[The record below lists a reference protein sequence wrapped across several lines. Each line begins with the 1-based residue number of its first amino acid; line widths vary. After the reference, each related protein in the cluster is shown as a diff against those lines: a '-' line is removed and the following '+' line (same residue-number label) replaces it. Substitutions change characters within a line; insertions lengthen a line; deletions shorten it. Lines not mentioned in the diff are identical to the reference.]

1 MLEEKIYHDLKQAD
15 CNYYETDAEK
25 NEYANPVFMSCAMH
39 THNYNEL
46 CIVTQ
51 GDSKII
57 SPSSISHLEG
67 CFLIFY
73 PAYLPHMQINRLEN
87 GYRRYLIRY
96 GSNLVN
102 SAFLTPV
109 AYSFV
114 TGASDVISLALDKN
128 ACETL
133 LPAVSLFNRL
143 CKDKHSQNNAQNR
156 ALILSVILNIV
167 SDAINECGGLEIKSS
182 RYAYIGKVLSHISEN
197 YEKKMSASILADKF
211 YVSRAKLM
219 NDFRRITGE
228 TLADYI
234 TKVRL
239 EHAAILLCGSES
251 LSEISEK
258 CGFSSVSYFVNRF
271 GRVYGTTP
279 LKYRKNKTLYNFDKS
294 FGGE

>member
-1 MLEEKIYHDLKQAD
+1 MLEEKIYYDLKQAD
-15 CNYYETDAEK
+15 CSYYETDAGK
-25 NEYANPVFMSCAMH
+25 NEYTNPVFMSCAMH

-114 TGASDVISLALDKN
+114 TGASDLISLALNKN

-182 RYAYIGKVLSHISEN
+182 RDAYRGKVVSHI
-197 YEKKMSASILADKF
+197 A
-211 YVSRAKLM
+211 
-219 NDFRRITGE
+219 
-228 TLADYI
+228 
-234 TKVRL
+234 
-239 EHAAILLCGSES
+239 EH
-251 LSEISEK
+251 
-258 CGFSSVSYFVNRF
+258 
-271 GRVYGTTP
+271 
-279 LKYRKNKTLYNFDKS
+279 
-294 FGGE
+294 